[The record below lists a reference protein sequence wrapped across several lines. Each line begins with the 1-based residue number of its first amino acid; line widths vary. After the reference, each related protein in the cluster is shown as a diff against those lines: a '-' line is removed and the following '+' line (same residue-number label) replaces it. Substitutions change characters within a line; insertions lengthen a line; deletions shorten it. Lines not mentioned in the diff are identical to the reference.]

1 MSNKTQLQTNNTTLA
16 SLIQTLQGKATGGAV
31 ETCTVN
37 IISSD
42 SNGRPWFYAYTYLD
56 SNGEI
61 VIGKVLNNSSSN
73 VTIENVLCG
82 SLIIVRLYRSF
93 YGLRNYVNAEHIT
106 DFDTDV
112 YAIQIT
118 APSGGIAQFE
128 SYNNESGG
136 SIL

>member
-1 MSNKTQLQTNNTTLA
+1 MSLTTNKAKIQQLLDGINALPEA
-16 SLIQTLQGKATGGAV
+16 GGSSGAV

-37 IISSD
+37 ITSSD

-82 SLIIVRLYRSF
+82 SLVIVRSYMNV
-93 YGLRNYVNAEHIT
+93 YKLRNYVNAE
-106 DFDTDV
+106 
-112 YAIQIT
+112 
-118 APSGGIAQFE
+118 
-128 SYNNESGG
+128 
-136 SIL
+136 